1 LWQPLVSGPPAWLG
15 YNTRILYLRYAMSD
29 HNDSHTS
36 DDPVENVV
44 KHIHVVIPV
53 VGAVLIFFLA
63 FIAVFMG

>member
-1 LWQPLVSGPPAWLG
+1 
-15 YNTRILYLRYAMSD
+15 MSD
-29 HNDSHTS
+29 HNDPHTS

-44 KHIHVVIPV
+44 KHIHIVIPV

>member
-1 LWQPLVSGPPAWLG
+1 
-15 YNTRILYLRYAMSD
+15 MSD

-44 KHIHVVIPV
+44 KNIHFVIPV